1 MHIARP
7 ISLRGVSLL
16 AAASTLLA
24 VSAAQAQSIVDLRLV
39 GPATPIIPG
48 QVFEVKL
55 RAERQDPA
63 LAASFVAIDCIV
75 GWNPAEVQFLSMT
88 TTGSTALTQSYL
100 PTVANDYTGINEV
113 IPPADGNLLYYA
125 LAPLGAPKQ
134 VPVAGLQVV
143 TFRFQSLASS
153 TFTSTPITVIDN
165 LNIAYPTETIVYDG
179 VVPGVDDF
187 GIGYAANITQLDCS
201 TIFWYRDS
209 DGDGAGD
216 PADSTTSCTQPTGF
230 VSSSTDLCP
239 TNAALLAPVTY
250 YADADS
256 DGFGSSA
263 APSAFCETSAPAGYV
278 ANADDCNDA
287 SVIYGDGDGDGF
299 GAGAMV
305 ACNGVATSDDCN
317 DASNLVYPGALENCA
332 NLGTDNDCDG
342 VNNAAEATD
351 SVGYY
356 VDGDSD
362 GFGAG
367 SATPSCTAIG
377 GSVTN
382 NLDCNDALVTY
393 ADGDGDGFGAGA
405 MTACGI
411 ASNNDCDDAN
421 SAAYPGAAENCANDG
436 VDNDCDGEANADAEA
451 VDSID
456 YFPDTDGD
464 GFGTGTAIKG
474 CTQPAGHVLN
484 DLDCYAALVTYDDND
499 GDGFGFGPMTPCGMT
514 ANNTDCDD
522 AAVTYGDDDGDGYGA
537 GPRVA
542 CNGVTDNTDCN
553 NANNLVYPGA
563 PETCGDL
570 AVDNNCNGS
579 TAESEANDRLTF
591 YADTDGDGAG
601 DAAATTLACSLPNG
615 YVATA
620 GDGCPADGAKIAPG
634 ICGCG
639 TPDSDLDSD
648 GNPDCFG
655 QIAALTLASDDIHY
669 GVGEQVL
676 VRVNMGESG
685 TALRSADLSI
695 TFDAANL
702 ELVSASPVAGS
713 AFSLEGS
720 ETIDNTLGSL
730 RYSISVPVADLPTT
744 GPAALVDLV
753 FNIRAGASFCGTG
766 GLVTFGSIGGLESR
780 LTTGGSATM
789 IPSVAALGSISLLS
803 SGPVLAG
810 IPAASS
816 IAADAGATDGA
827 YVAAPTVTASDL
839 CGTSLAVSVLIT
851 YPDATTATAWP
862 ANGVFPIGVSSIAYS
877 TTDAIGQ
884 TDSEITSITVADHQ
898 LMDVDVSLFG
908 SITQTST
915 RSIRVKVGGTTQL
928 FSVEL
933 VAGQGT
939 ISGIQVPVALEYP
952 CVLVKD
958 PVHSVSASGA
968 ATVAGVRYAVS
979 AQLVQGDSNDDDVID
994 VLDFGTFVGDRG
1006 AEPTRSGRSNYNADL
1021 AVNNGDF
1028 GFIALKFL
1036 TVGDSCG
1043 AFDGPGQ
1050 PLERISV
1057 KELRRRGLGHMAK
1070 SDFNRDGWLDV
1081 RDIEIYMRGGN

>member
-1 MHIARP
+1 MNIAR
-7 ISLRGVSLL
+7 ITSLRGLSLL
-16 AAASTLLA
+16 AAATTLLA

-39 GPATPIIPG
+39 PPAAPIIPG

-55 RAERQDPA
+55 RAERQNPA

-75 GWNPAEVQFLSMT
+75 GWNPAEVQFLGIT
-88 TTGSTALTQSYL
+88 TAGSTSLTQSYL

-134 VPVAGLQVV
+134 IPAAGLQVV

-165 LNIAYPTETIVYDG
+165 LNIAYPTETMVYDG

-187 GIGYAANITQLDCS
+187 GIGYAANVTQLDCS

-239 TNAALLAPVTY
+239 TNAALIAPVTY

-256 DGFGSSA
+256 DGFGALA
-263 APSAFCETSAPAGYV
+263 AASGFCQTSAPAGYV
-278 ANADDCNDA
+278 ANSADCDDA
-287 SVIYGDGDGDGF
+287 SVIYADGDGDGF

-305 ACNGVATSDDCN
+305 ACNGVASSNDCN
-317 DASNLVYPGALENCA
+317 DASNAVYPGALENCA

-342 VNNAAEATD
+342 VNNAAEASD
-351 SVGYY
+351 SVAYY

-367 SATPSCTAIG
+367 AATPSCAAIA
-377 GSVTN
+377 GSVAN
-382 NLDCNDALVTY
+382 NLDCNDAS
-393 ADGDGDGFGAGA
+393 
-405 MTACGI
+405 TAV
-411 ASNNDCDDAN
+411 
-421 SAAYPGAAENCANDG
+421 YPGAPENCANDG
-436 VDNDCDGEANADAEA
+436 VDNDCDGVADADAEA

-464 GFGTGTAIKG
+464 GFGTGTSIKG

-484 DLDCYAALVTYDDND
+484 DLDCYAALVTYADND
-499 GDGFGFGPMTPCGMT
+499 GDGFGFGPMTPCGVST
-514 ANNTDCDD
+514 NVLDCDD
-522 AAVTYGDDDGDGYGA
+522 TAVTYGDGDGDGYGA

-542 CNGVTDNTDCN
+542 CNGVANNTDCN

-591 YADTDGDGAG
+591 YADTDADGAG
-601 DAAATTLACSLPNG
+601 DAASTTLACTAPNG
-615 YVATA
+615 YVAAA
-620 GDGCPADGAKIAPG
+620 GDGCPADGNKTAPG

-639 TPDSDLDSD
+639 TPDSDLNGD

-655 QIAALTLASDDIHY
+655 QIAALSLASDDTYY

-685 TALRSADLSI
+685 TALRSADLSV
-695 TFDAANL
+695 TFDAASL
-702 ELVSASPVAGS
+702 ELVSASPVVGS

-720 ETIDNTLGSL
+720 ESIDNTLGSL
-730 RYSISVPVADLPTT
+730 RYAVSVPVADLPTT

-780 LTTGGSATM
+780 LTTGGGATM
-789 IPSVAALGSISLLS
+789 VPMVSALGSISLLS

-810 IPAASS
+810 VPVASS

-827 YVAAPTVTASDL
+827 FVAAPAVTAADL
-839 CGTSLAVSVLIT
+839 CGNAVAVSLTVT
-851 YPDATTATAWP
+851 YPDASTSTSWP
-862 ANGVFPIGVSSIAYS
+862 ANGVFPIGVSTIAYS
-877 TTDAIGQ
+877 ATDAIGQ
-884 TDSEITSITVADHQ
+884 TDTETTSVTVADHQ

-933 VAGQGT
+933 VAGQGS
-939 ISGIQVPVALEYP
+939 IPGVQVPVALEYP

-958 PVHSVSASGA
+958 PVHSVSASASASVSG
-968 ATVAGVRYAVS
+968 TRYALS
-979 AQLVQGDSNDDDVID
+979 AVLVQGDSNDDDVID

-1028 GFIALKFL
+1028 AFIALKFL